1 MRPRVSFLL
10 LFALLPGAVL
20 SPTQAATPGQLAE
33 TSKAAVAIS
42 VSVRPRL
49 SLSPVALQNSDP
61 VGIRLATAPNE
72 QLCLYGSD
80 ASRNY
85 SVLLLDRPGTSSA
98 LDSPAAL
105 ARDEAATSNCAG
117 HSRVRPSSTAG
128 FRLPSS
134 GSGQPYLLLIAAE

>member
-1 MRPRVSFLL
+1 M
-10 LFALLPGAVL
+10 ALLTGATP
-20 SPTQAATPGQLAE
+20 SPAQAATPGQLAE

-49 SLSPVALQNSDP
+49 SLSAVAAQNSDP
-61 VGIRLATAPNE
+61 ETTKLAIAPNE
-72 QLCLYGSD
+72 QLCLYGGD

-85 SVLLLDRPGTSSA
+85 SVLLDRPGTSLA
-98 LDSPAAL
+98 LDGPAAL

-117 HSRVRPSSTAG
+117 HARVGASSITG